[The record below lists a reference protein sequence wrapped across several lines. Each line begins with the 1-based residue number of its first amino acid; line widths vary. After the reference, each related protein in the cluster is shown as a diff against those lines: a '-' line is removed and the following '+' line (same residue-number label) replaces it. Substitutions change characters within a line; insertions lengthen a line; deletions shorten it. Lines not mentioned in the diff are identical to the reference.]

1 MKRIFSISA
10 FFLLLSKIYDLT
22 SNIYIYAA
30 ITNPV
35 IERASQPGNAGAG
48 LAFYIAQLW
57 KTIIIVGGL
66 AFLLYLAWGGVEW
79 VTAGGDKARV
89 EEAQKK
95 ITNGFIGLAVLV
107 ASYAIIAFVQ
117 EVLGINI
124 LNIDWT
130 FGN

>member
-1 MKRIFSISA
+1 MTLIRPV
-10 FFLLLSKIYDLT
+10 
-22 SNIYIYAA
+22 YAA

-35 IERASQPGNAGAG
+35 IQKASEPGQAGAG

-57 KTIIIVGGL
+57 KTIIVVGAL
-66 AFLLYLAWGGVEW
+66 AFLLFLAWGGVEW
-79 VTAGGDKARV
+79 VTAGGDKGKV

-107 ASYAIIAFVQ
+107 ASYAIVAFVQ

-130 FGN
+130 FGG